1 MNLILKNPKSLDF
14 CTYSKLLLCLPAVNE
29 AYALIPDKRPSNLG
43 VRALLMFSSWQTLM
57 SISTWEAVVKGVYPS
72 EGRKLSLRLL
82 KRKQR
87 EATTSNPDTSGWAL
101 NGTGEPTPGVTQSLQ
116 T

>member
-1 MNLILKNPKSLDF
+1 MKLISPYFSDEPNTENSKSLDF

-29 AYALIPDKRPSNLG
+29 AYALIPDKIPSNLG
-43 VRALLMFSSWQTLM
+43 VHALLMFSSWQTLM

-72 EGRKLSLRLL
+72 QGRKLSLHLL

-87 EATTSNPDTSGWAL
+87 EPPS
-101 NGTGEPTPGVTQSLQ
+101 TQIPQ
-116 T
+116 AGP